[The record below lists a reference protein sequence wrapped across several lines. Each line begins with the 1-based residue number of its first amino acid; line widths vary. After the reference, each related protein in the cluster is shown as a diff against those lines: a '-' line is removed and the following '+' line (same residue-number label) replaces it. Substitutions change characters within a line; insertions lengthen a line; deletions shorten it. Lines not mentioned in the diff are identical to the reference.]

1 MKPLAEQIEFYRSY
15 HRSPGC
21 KATHFFGVPLVTFA
35 LLIALGW
42 LSLAKGGWHL
52 TGAMVFVLGT
62 LAYYF
67 RLDTLLAT
75 LMTVIMLPVTWAA
88 DGISRLP
95 YPVSLGVCLGCLAM
109 GIVLQAWGHLIER
122 KRPALADN
130 FFQAVFTAPLFL
142 LAEGLEGMGWKS
154 RKAGPGSGAG
164 PGTARSRRS

>member
-1 MKPLAEQIEFYRSY
+1 VKPLAEQIEFYRSY

-35 LLIALGW
+35 LLVALGW
-42 LSLAKGGWHL
+42 LSIPFGGWHA
-52 TGAMVFVLGT
+52 TGAMLFVLGT

-67 RLDTLLAT
+67 RLNALLAS
-75 LMTVIMLPVTWAA
+75 LMTIIMVPVTWAA

-95 YPVSLGVCLGCLAM
+95 FPVSLGVCLASLAL
-109 GIVLQAWGHLIER
+109 GIALQALGHLIER

-142 LAEGLEGMGWKS
+142 LAEVLAGWGWKTPQGRS
-154 RKAGPGSGAG
+154 G
-164 PGTARSRRS
+164 PGTAGR